1 MEAPMPRKPSL
12 KPPAYSLHKASGRA
26 VTRINGRDIYLGK
39 HGSPESHE
47 AYERAI
53 AEWRANAVDPTADVD
68 NFVRPHHRLTV
79 NEVLLAYARFAR
91 SYYRKALQTGFE
103 ITTTGH
109 SRPPKLPL
117 CCLLRCQALADSP
130 TSGGRCAICLS
141 CIHRSFDEVAPTAPS
156 PLAAGRVAVS
166 RALRPRDC

>member
-1 MEAPMPRKPSL
+1 MPRRPSL

-53 AEWRANAVDPTADVD
+53 AEWRANAVEPTADVD
-68 NFVRPHHRLTV
+68 NVVRPHHRLTV

-91 SYYRKALQTGFE
+91 SYYVNDDGSPSNEYSE
-103 ITTTGH
+103 I
-109 SRPPKLPL
+109 
-117 CCLLRCQALADSP
+117 
-130 TSGGRCAICLS
+130 ILS
-141 CIHRSFDEVAPTAPS
+141 
-156 PLAAGRVAVS
+156 
-166 RALRPRDC
+166 LRPVRIRAF